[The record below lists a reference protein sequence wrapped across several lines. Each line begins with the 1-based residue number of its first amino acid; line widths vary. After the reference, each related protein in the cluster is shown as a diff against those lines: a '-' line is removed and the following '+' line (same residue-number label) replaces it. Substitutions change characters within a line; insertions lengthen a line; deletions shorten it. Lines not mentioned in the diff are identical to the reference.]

1 MGSQRASR
9 RDEPIPNSYA
19 NLLEADSTDPSA
31 RTILN
36 VRDSDATLIVSHGP
50 LQGGSLLTLQESLKL
65 GRPVLHID
73 LLAVPKAAAIS
84 RVLEWLRAVD
94 PLTLNVAG
102 PRASHDAAIYRSV

>member
-1 MGSQRASR
+1 MLKKIVSGGQTGADRAALDVALEHGFEIGGWVPNGR
-9 RDEPIPNSYA
+9 LAEDEPIPNSYA

-73 LLAVPKAAAIS
+73 LL
-84 RVLEWLRAVD
+84 
-94 PLTLNVAG
+94 
-102 PRASHDAAIYRSV
+102 